1 MPYKHRVYLSCIC
14 RERLNLIFTI
24 LEFSKSTF
32 YKVQISIMF
41 IFLILYDHCMHCKMY
56 LHLIE
61 MSYLFK
67 FKREETIS
75 NSTRFKIWGRYGSF
89 IVGNETGAY
98 IQFMR
103 QGAYERFSSYHTI
116 M

>member
-1 MPYKHRVYLSCIC
+1 MPYKHRAYLSCIC

-56 LHLIE
+56 LHLIP
-61 MSYLFK
+61 MSDLFK

-75 NSTRFKIWGRYGSF
+75 NSTRF
-89 IVGNETGAY
+89 
-98 IQFMR
+98 
-103 QGAYERFSSYHTI
+103 
-116 M
+116 